1 MGLGDIAPTDE
12 LLRGMPKAELHI
24 HIEGSLEPEMMVEM
38 AARNGVRLG
47 YGSVREVREAY
58 EFSDLQSFLDL
69 YYEGT
74 QVLLYERD
82 FYELAWAYL
91 QKASSQG
98 VRHAEIFFDPQ
109 AHTDRGV
116 DLGAVIRGLRR
127 ALEEGERRLGMSSHL
142 ILCFLTHLSS
152 DEAMETL
159 RLALPYKQWIVGV
172 GLDSSEV
179 GHPPEDFEAVFE
191 EAGEHGFRK
200 VAHAGEEGPPEYIR
214 QALDDLGV
222 ARIDHGIRCVEDS
235 GLVRRLK
242 EEQIPL
248 IVCPLSNVMLRAVD
262 TMEEHPLKRMLG
274 EGLCVTVNSDDPAYF
289 GGYVADN
296 YSAVRDGLCFSRE
309 EFRAVAENSFKASFL
324 GEHERKELLEELGTH
339 FEV

>member
-1 MGLGDIAPTDE
+1 MRLRDSALTDE
-12 LLRGMPKAELHI
+12 LLREIPKAELHI
-24 HIEGSLEPEMMVEM
+24 HIEGSLEPEMMLEM
-38 AARNGVRLG
+38 AARNGVRLRH
-47 YGSVREVREAY
+47 GSVRKLREAY
-58 EFSDLQSFLDL
+58 DFADLQSFLDL

-91 QKASSQG
+91 QKTSSQG

-142 ILCFLTHLSS
+142 IMCFLRHLSA

-159 RLALPYKQWIVGV
+159 HQVLPYKEWIVGV

-179 GHPPEDFEAVFE
+179 GHPPEDFD
-191 EAGEHGFRK
+191 EAGRLGFRR
-200 VAHAGEEGPPEYIR
+200 VTHAGEEGPPEYIR
-214 QALDDLGV
+214 QALDGLGA
-222 ARIDHGIRCVEDS
+222 ARIDHGVRCVEDP
-235 GLVRRLK
+235 GLVRRLG
-242 EEQIPL
+242 EEQVPL
-248 IVCPLSNVMLRAVD
+248 TVCPLFNVRLRGFPAL
-262 TMEEHPLKRMLG
+262 EEHPVKRMLH

-296 YSAVRDGLCFSRE
+296 YSAMRNGSP
-309 EFRAVAENSFKASFL
+309 KL
-324 GEHERKELLEELGTH
+324 GEQMT
-339 FEV
+339 